1 MTYVMSDIHGNQAR
15 FEDVMR
21 KINLQPEDTL
31 YILGDVIDRF
41 PDGIKMIRQFM
52 KMPNVKMLLGNHE
65 HMMLEALYYPIV
77 VKKPWDNEDYVR
89 QDKLKLWYY
98 NGGDITHYYLKH
110 IRKAIRQE
118 VFEFLSNLPL
128 NIHVEVNGQKYLL
141 IHGGVEANF
150 EQNNYKHDDKVTYA
164 VWSRQSR
171 HEVIPDDTILIF
183 GHTPTNHFQNDEPL
197 ILWKNENY
205 IGIDCGCG
213 YDYPGRLCCLR
224 LDDMQEFYSNL

>member
-77 VKKPWDNEDYVR
+77 VKKPWDTENSIVIQSLNHLR
-89 QDKLKLWYY
+89 NAMLKENRDTGCVDDLL
-98 NGGDITHYYLKH
+98 LK
-110 IRKAIRQE
+110 
-118 VFEFLSNLPL
+118 VMWPLSR
-128 NIHVEVNGQKYLL
+128 E
-141 IHGGVEANF
+141 
-150 EQNNYKHDDKVTYA
+150 
-164 VWSRQSR
+164 S
-171 HEVIPDDTILIF
+171 
-183 GHTPTNHFQNDEPL
+183 
-197 ILWKNENY
+197 ENY
-205 IGIDCGCG
+205 ILC
-213 YDYPGRLCCLR
+213 RLN
-224 LDDMQEFYSNL
+224 QAVYSFIG